1 MYCCSARCSGLV
13 QYRSGSSWF
22 IALKPQVLLYPCGLC
37 PHVHSSHQK
46 EREGKGEHKSL
57 NKMRGSLLLLSHWP
71 EVSHT
76 VGQELV
82 LSPHPAARDVGKCSL
97 SSGQPCSQ
105 ILKSRALLLLKK
117 HELMLREELF
127 VSGPSKTRSLDIILC
142 RNSTRWSVL
151 SNVVA

>member
-1 MYCCSARCSGLV
+1 M
-13 QYRSGSSWF
+13 
-22 IALKPQVLLYPCGLC
+22 
-37 PHVHSSHQK
+37 HSSHQK

-57 NKMRGSLLLLSHWP
+57 NKMQGSLLLLSHWP
-71 EVSHT
+71 EISHM

-82 LSPHPAARDVGKCSL
+82 LSPHPAARDVGKCSFSL
-97 SSGQPCSQ
+97 GQPCSQ

-117 HELMLREELF
+117 HELMLGEELF